1 MSCIYKGVVIDS
13 ELSANSKGGS
23 EMMRQRLIDN
33 MDAEVLEK
41 VAIHLSRPRELYDDV
56 PNIFWCHDL
65 SEDPE
70 NQILKDGGWQKFTH
84 FVFVTAW
91 QRDQYIMRFGIPYGK
106 CSVIHNAVEVK
117 YDPEEKD
124 METIRFVYHTTPHR
138 GLELLVP
145 IFASL
150 AKEFDNIHLDVY
162 SGFEIYGWK
171 NRDEAYKP
179 LYEQIEQHPNMTYH
193 GVKSNDEVLVALKK
207 SHIFLYPNIWKE
219 TSCIA
224 LLEAIKS
231 QMICIHPNYGALPET
246 GANATIMYDWNEDM
260 NHHANYAFSVAKQIL
275 IAMENDPNYFN
286 GFTFSD
292 RFNLA
297 RNNIQSFST
306 MWNTL
311 LRNIGDAYQ
320 VEG

>member
-70 NQILKDGGWQKFTH
+70 NQILKDEGWQKFAH

-193 GVKSNDEVLVALKK
+193 GVKSNDEVLAALKK

-275 IAMENDPNYFN
+275 TVMKNDPNYFN

-297 RNNIQSFST
+297 RNNIQSFTT

>member
-1 MSCIYKGVVIDS
+1 
-13 ELSANSKGGS
+13 
-23 EMMRQRLIDN
+23 
-33 MDAEVLEK
+33 
-41 VAIHLSRPRELYDDV
+41 
-56 PNIFWCHDL
+56 
-65 SEDPE
+65 
-70 NQILKDGGWQKFTH
+70 
-84 FVFVTAW
+84 
-91 QRDQYIMRFGIPYGK
+91 
-106 CSVIHNAVEVK
+106 
-117 YDPEEKD
+117 

-179 LYEQIEQHPNMTYH
+179 LYEQIKQHPNMTYH
-193 GVKSNDEVLVALKK
+193 GVKSNDEVLAALKK

-275 IAMENDPNYFN
+275 TAMKNDPNYFN

-320 VEG
+320 E

>member
-70 NQILKDGGWQKFTH
+70 NQILKDEGWQKFAH

-193 GVKSNDEVLVALKK
+193 GVKSNDEVLAALKK

-260 NHHANYAFSVAKQIL
+260 NHHANYAYSVAKQIL
-275 IAMENDPNYFN
+275 IAMKNDPNYFN

-297 RNNIQSFST
+297 RNNIQSFTT

>member
-70 NQILKDGGWQKFTH
+70 NQILKDEGWQKFTH

-91 QRDQYIMRFGIPYGK
+91 QRDQYIMRFGIPYGR

-193 GVKSNDEVLVALKK
+193 GVKSNDEVLAALKK

-275 IAMENDPNYFN
+275 IAMKNDPNYFN

>member
-84 FVFVTAW
+84 FVFVTSW

-106 CSVIHNAVEVK
+106 CSVICNAVEVK

-193 GVKSNDEVLVALKK
+193 GVKSNDEVLAALKK

-260 NHHANYAFSVAKQIL
+260 NHHANYAFSVAKQVL
-275 IAMENDPNYFN
+275 TAMKDDPNYFN

-292 RFNLA
+292 RFALA

>member
-70 NQILKDGGWQKFTH
+70 NQILKDEGWQKFAH

-193 GVKSNDEVLVALKK
+193 GVKSNDEVLAALKK

-275 IAMENDPNYFN
+275 IAMKNDPNYFN

-297 RNNIQSFST
+297 RNNIQSFTT

-311 LRNIGDAYQ
+311 LRNIGDAHQ
-320 VEG
+320 VQE

>member
-84 FVFVTAW
+84 FVFVTSW

-193 GVKSNDEVLVALKK
+193 GVKSNDEVLAALKK

>member
-70 NQILKDGGWQKFTH
+70 NQILKDEGWQKFAH

-193 GVKSNDEVLVALKK
+193 GVKSNDEVLAALKK

-275 IAMENDPNYFN
+275 IAMKNDPNYFN

-297 RNNIQSFST
+297 RNNIQSFTT